1 MSKYDNAGLVMIPS
15 GYKASKVYS
24 VIPNTT
30 DGDFDFTRGSTAT
43 RVNKDGLI
51 EVVASNVPRL
61 DYPFIDGVVQD
72 CPSLL
77 LEPQRSNFV
86 SYSEDFSQ
94 SYWNKSTSDSTPI
107 PLVTANYAI
116 SPDGTQNAYRV
127 QLTLP
132 TDNEFAVVRRLV
144 INPNTPVG
152 STIYQS
158 IYLKA
163 TDISQIGKKVD
174 VYIYDTTN
182 SSYRRIFNHVL
193 TNNWERIESDN
204 LISFG
209 STSTSVEYVFGKARA
224 NASGQSST
232 KGTKQ
237 SEAASDFL
245 VWGAQLEQGSYPT
258 SYIPTS
264 GSTVTRVAETCNGAG
279 NADTFNDS
287 EGVLFVEMSALADDV
302 TSKRIVISDGTSAS
316 NRIVIEYDETFGL
329 VKFWVTGGGTT
340 NGEVQISGV
349 NKTQINKIS
358 MLYQSNVLKVY
369 INGFNLGN
377 GTGIVTPTGL
387 DTLKFE
393 QAIGGNNFY
402 GNTKQLMTFNK
413 ALTDAELE
421 DLTSWDSFLEM
432 ATSQLY
438 TIN

>member
-224 NASGQSST
+224 NASGQ
-232 KGTKQ
+232 
-237 SEAASDFL
+237 
-245 VWGAQLEQGSYPT
+245 
-258 SYIPTS
+258 
-264 GSTVTRVAETCNGAG
+264 
-279 NADTFNDS
+279 
-287 EGVLFVEMSALADDV
+287 
-302 TSKRIVISDGTSAS
+302 
-316 NRIVIEYDETFGL
+316 
-329 VKFWVTGGGTT
+329 
-340 NGEVQISGV
+340 
-349 NKTQINKIS
+349 
-358 MLYQSNVLKVY
+358 
-369 INGFNLGN
+369 
-377 GTGIVTPTGL
+377 
-387 DTLKFE
+387 
-393 QAIGGNNFY
+393 IGR
-402 GNTKQLMTFNK
+402 
-413 ALTDAELE
+413 AHV
-421 DLTSWDSFLEM
+421 
-432 ATSQLY
+432 
-438 TIN
+438 